1 MSTFILALHY
11 IEKPPP
17 RINSNINIPR
27 ARPIIESTSPTVA
40 NVEFFPFFKALADK
54 MIPKIAAIIP
64 ITISAKGIDI
74 IPSAKLPPAL
84 GFAPLLANALLIEA
98 LEICEEDLN

>member
-1 MSTFILALHY
+1 
-11 IEKPPP
+11 
-17 RINSNINIPR
+17 
-27 ARPIIESTSPTVA
+27 
-40 NVEFFPFFKALADK
+40 

-98 LEICEEDLN
+98 LEICEENLN